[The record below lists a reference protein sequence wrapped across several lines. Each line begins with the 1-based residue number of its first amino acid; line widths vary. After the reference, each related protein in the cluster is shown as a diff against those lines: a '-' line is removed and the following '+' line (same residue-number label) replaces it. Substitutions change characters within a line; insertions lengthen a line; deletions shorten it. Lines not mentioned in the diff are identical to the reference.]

1 MKSALYQRLGLG
13 ILTLSVAL
21 GGALGSAPVGAQT
34 YPSKPIRFIVPI
46 TPGSGTDIIARAVS
60 PKLSEHLGQTII
72 IENRPGAGATIGTA
86 LVAKAAP
93 DGYTF
98 LVQAQGH
105 AVNPAIYANLT
116 YDTVK
121 DFAGVTMMASMP
133 NVMVVSPT
141 IGFKSLAEVIAN
153 AKAKPGQIQYSSAG
167 NGTSTH
173 ITGEM
178 FKVAASIDVQHIPY
192 KGTPEALVDAMMGR
206 VAYFF
211 APLVSASA
219 QIRDGKVRALAVS
232 TARRSSLLP
241 DVPTVAEAGVPGF
254 EYNFWVALFAPAQT
268 PREVIDRVA
277 KELAAVVGTQEMREQ
292 LARVGAEPFTM
303 TPAALDQYIA
313 EEVGNMAKLVK
324 AAGMK
329 VN

>member
-1 MKSALYQRLGLG
+1 MSIRSLSHIALGAAAALLAA
-13 ILTLSVAL
+13 SVA
-21 GGALGSAPVGAQT
+21 AQG
-34 YPSKPIRFIVPI
+34 YPNKPIRLVVPI
-46 TPGSGTDIIARAVS
+46 TPGSGTDIIARTVA
-60 PKLSEHLGQTII
+60 PKLSENLGQPIV

-86 LVAKAAP
+86 LVAKSPP

-105 AVNPAIYANLT
+105 TVNPAIYANLT

-121 DFAGVTMMASMP
+121 DFAGVTMVAGMP
-133 NVMVVSPT
+133 NVLVVSPT
-141 IGFKSLAEVIAN
+141 TGFKSLGELLSN
-153 AKAKPGQIQYSSAG
+153 AKSNPAQIQYASAG

-211 APLVSASA
+211 APLVSAVS

-254 EYNFWVALFAPAQT
+254 EYNFWVAFFAPAQT
-268 PREVIDRVA
+268 PRDVIERVA
-277 KELAAVVGTQEMREQ
+277 KEVAVVVNLPELREQ
-292 LARVGAEPFTM
+292 LAKVGAEPFTM
-303 TPAALDQYIA
+303 TPAALDKYIA
-313 EEVGNMAKLVK
+313 EEVANMAKLVK